1 MSTARG
7 MYGVGGAKASPNPP
21 KTKQRPKKAQD
32 YHRKGSPPT
41 LAAGEQGEH
50 GVDDP
55 RVKRQRG
62 YRAVGDEFP
71 RRDVRLARAAESP
84 GRGFWHRYG
93 VVVTSVCLGGVVM
106 GALLAVL
113 HAIDGT
119 MGTDL
124 SPGELFADPLAMLFA
139 VPAGLVVAADIL
151 AA

>member
-1 MSTARG
+1 
-7 MYGVGGAKASPNPP
+7 VGGAKASPNPP

-41 LAAGEQGEH
+41 PAAGEQGEH
-50 GVDDP
+50 GEGDP

-71 RRDVRLARAAESP
+71 RRDVRLARAAELP

-139 VPAGLVVAADIL
+139 VPAGLVVATDIL

>member
-1 MSTARG
+1 VHLATS
-7 MYGVGGAKASPNPP
+7 SPAVMFGLP
-21 KTKQRPKKAQD
+21 
-32 YHRKGSPPT
+32 
-41 LAAGEQGEH
+41 AAVE
-50 GVDDP
+50 
-55 RVKRQRG
+55 
-62 YRAVGDEFP
+62 
-71 RRDVRLARAAESP
+71 LP

-124 SPGELFADPLAMLFA
+124 SPGELFADLLAMLFA
-139 VPAGLVVAADIL
+139 VPAGLVVAADVL

>member
-1 MSTARG
+1 M
-7 MYGVGGAKASPNPP
+7 GGANASPNLP

-32 YHRKGSPPT
+32 YYRKGSPPT
-41 LAAGEQGEH
+41 PAAGEQGEH
-50 GVDDP
+50 GEDDL

-62 YRAVGDEFP
+62 YRAVGDELS
-71 RRDVRLARAAESP
+71 RRDGRASRTAAELP
-84 GRGFWHRYG
+84 GGGFWHRYG

-139 VPAGLVVAADIL
+139 GPARLVVAADIL